1 MADKKFE
8 AILTLL
14 VPQVIQLICEN
25 DSVDE
30 MTASREFY
38 ESKVYS
44 LLEQEDTK
52 LWHFSPLT
60 LFNMYDE
67 EKKDR
72 VLRDTGG
79 GINMSRQGDFLIYC
93 VETYKNARHLTGK
106 QVAELFTRYRVW
118 EYVYSCFEA
127 LHTTGAN
134 YIVEDIDLYI
144 EARKPAMV

>member
-8 AILTLL
+8 AIMTLL
-14 VPQVIQLICEN
+14 VPQVVQLICEN

-30 MTASREFY
+30 VTASRAFY
-38 ESKVYS
+38 ESKVYA
-44 LLEQEDTK
+44 LLEQEETK

-60 LFNMYDE
+60 LFHMYAE
-67 EKKDR
+67 EKKNGR
-72 VLRDTGG
+72 FRDSGG
-79 GINMSRQGDFLIYC
+79 GVGMSRQGDFLIYC
-93 VETYKNARHLTGK
+93 VETYKNAKHLTGR

-118 EYVYSCFEA
+118 DYVYSCFEA

-144 EARKPAMV
+144 KARQPATT

>member
-14 VPQVIQLICEN
+14 VPQIINLVCEN
-25 DSVDE
+25 YPMDE
-30 MTASREFY
+30 MEASREFC

-67 EKKDR
+67 EKR
-72 VLRDTGG
+72 T
-79 GINMSRQGDFLIYC
+79 GDFQIP
-93 VETYKNARHLTGK
+93 
-106 QVAELFTRYRVW
+106 
-118 EYVYSCFEA
+118 
-127 LHTTGAN
+127 
-134 YIVEDIDLYI
+134 ED
-144 EARKPAMV
+144 V

>member
-30 MTASREFY
+30 VTAAREFY

-67 EKKDR
+67 EKR
-72 VLRDTGG
+72 TG
-79 GINMSRQGDFLIYC
+79 N
-93 VETYKNARHLTGK
+93 
-106 QVAELFTRYRVW
+106 
-118 EYVYSCFEA
+118 FE
-127 LHTTGAN
+127 
-134 YIVEDIDLYI
+134 IPE
-144 EARKPAMV
+144 EA

>member
-14 VPQVIQLICEN
+14 VPQVINLICEN
-25 DSVDE
+25 YPLDE

-60 LFNMYDE
+60 PFNMFDE
-67 EKKDR
+67 EKR
-72 VLRDTGG
+72 T
-79 GINMSRQGDFLIYC
+79 GDFQMPEE
-93 VETYKNARHLTGK
+93 V
-106 QVAELFTRYRVW
+106 
-118 EYVYSCFEA
+118 
-127 LHTTGAN
+127 
-134 YIVEDIDLYI
+134 
-144 EARKPAMV
+144 

>member
-14 VPQVIQLICEN
+14 VPQVINLICEN
-25 DSVDE
+25 YPLDE

-60 LFNMYDE
+60 LFNMFDE
-67 EKKDR
+67 EKR
-72 VLRDTGG
+72 T
-79 GINMSRQGDFLIYC
+79 GDFQMPEE
-93 VETYKNARHLTGK
+93 V
-106 QVAELFTRYRVW
+106 
-118 EYVYSCFEA
+118 
-127 LHTTGAN
+127 
-134 YIVEDIDLYI
+134 
-144 EARKPAMV
+144 